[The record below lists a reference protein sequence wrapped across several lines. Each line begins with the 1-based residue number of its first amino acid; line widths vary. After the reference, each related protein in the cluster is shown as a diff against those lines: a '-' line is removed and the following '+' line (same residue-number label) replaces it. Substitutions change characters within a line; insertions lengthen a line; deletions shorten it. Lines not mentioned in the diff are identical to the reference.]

1 MIDKKLFYR
10 HHSIEHI
17 QFQQEQTN
25 GLIMSETRFSKPL
38 IYMLIGSAFILA
50 LSLGI
55 RHGFGLYLV
64 PMSHE
69 FNWNHGV
76 FSLAIALQNL
86 LWGAVQPFTGALA
99 DKYGSK
105 KVVAVGGVLY
115 VIGLILMAFSSTG
128 VLINLSLGL
137 IIGLALSA
145 TSFSVLL
152 SAVGRAAHPSKRSM
166 AMGIASAA
174 GSFGQF
180 IMLPTT
186 LLLLQ
191 KFGWSSALLITSI
204 LVALIVPLAFMLKA
218 PMYQAPNAIVDIN
231 KPSLGFKQI
240 LIIAKNHK
248 PFIWLSLGFL
258 VCGFQVVFL
267 GIHLPGYLTDH
278 GFSTTTG
285 TIFLA
290 LVGLFNI
297 VGTYTAGWLGD
308 KYSKPKLLMGL
319 YGLRGIAIIVFLTLP
334 LSTWTIYSFAII
346 MGLLWLSTVPLT
358 NGIVANM
365 FGVKYLT
372 MLSGIVFFTHQVG
385 SFFGG
390 WLGGLN
396 HDITGNYNIIWAM
409 TIALSIFGVL
419 VHFFVNEEAVVH
431 D

>member
-1 MIDKKLFYR
+1 
-10 HHSIEHI
+10 
-17 QFQQEQTN
+17 
-25 GLIMSETRFSKPL
+25 MSRSLDDTQFSKSL

-69 FNWNHGV
+69 FGWSHQV
-76 FSLAIALQNL
+76 FSLAIATQNL

-105 KVVAVGGVLY
+105 IVVAVGGVLY
-115 VIGLILMAFSSTG
+115 CIGLLLMSISSQAWM
-128 VLINLSLGL
+128 LNLSAGL

-186 LLLLQ
+186 LLMI
-191 KFGWSSALLITSI
+191 KSVGWSAALIISAI
-204 LVALIVPLAFMLKA
+204 LVALVVPLAWMLKA
-218 PMYQAPNAIVDIN
+218 PAYVAPKAVTQPTQANL
-231 KPSLGFKQI
+231 SFKQI
-240 LIIAKNHK
+240 LKIAFTHK
-248 PFIWLSLGFL
+248 PFLFLALGFL

-267 GIHLPGYLTDH
+267 GIHLPGYLVDH
-278 GFSTTTG
+278 GFDASSG

-297 VGTYTAGWLGD
+297 VGTYAAGYLGD
-308 KYSKPKLLMGL
+308 KFSKPHLLMGI
-319 YGLRGIAIIVFLTLP
+319 YGLRGIAIVSFLVIP
-334 LSTWTIYSFAII
+334 LSTWTIYTFGIV
-346 MGLLWLSTVPLT
+346 MGILWLSTVPLT

-365 FGVKYLT
+365 FGIKYLT
-372 MLSGIVFFTHQVG
+372 MLSGIVFFTHQIG

-396 HDITGNYNIIWAM
+396 HDLTGNYNLMWIGS
-409 TIALSIFGVL
+409 IALSIFGVI
-419 VHFFVNEEAVVH
+419 VHFFVNEKAVVN

>member
-1 MIDKKLFYR
+1 MTHTLD
-10 HHSIEHI
+10 
-17 QFQQEQTN
+17 
-25 GLIMSETRFSKPL
+25 ETKFSKPL

-50 LSLGI
+50 LSLGV

-69 FNWNHGV
+69 FGWSHQV
-76 FSLAIALQNL
+76 FSLAIAIQNL

-105 KVVAVGGVLY
+105 KVVAIGGVLY
-115 VIGLILMAFSSTG
+115 CVGLLLMSISSEAW
-128 VLINLSLGL
+128 LLNMSAGL
-137 IIGLALSA
+137 IIGMALSA

-186 LLLLQ
+186 LLLI
-191 KFGWSSALLITSI
+191 KNTGWASALVISAI
-204 LVALIVPLAFMLKA
+204 LVALIVPLAWMLKA
-218 PMYQAPNAIVDIN
+218 SAYQNPQATPSHTAP
-231 KPSLGFKQI
+231 SMGFKQI
-240 LIIAKNHK
+240 LKIAFSHK
-248 PFIWLSLGFL
+248 PFLFLAFGFL

-267 GIHLPGYLTDH
+267 GIHLPGYLIDH
-278 GFSTTTG
+278 GFDTSNG

-297 VGTYTAGWLGD
+297 VGTYTAGYLGD
-308 KYSKPKLLMGL
+308 KYSKPHLLMWL
-319 YGLRGIAIIVFLTLP
+319 YGLRGLAIIAFLMLP
-334 LSTWTIYSFAII
+334 LSLWSIYAFGTV

-396 HDITGNYNIIWAM
+396 HDLTGNYNLMWMASIG
-409 TIALSIFGVL
+409 LSLFGVMI
-419 VHFFVNEEAVVH
+419 HFFVNEKAVVH

>member
-1 MIDKKLFYR
+1 
-10 HHSIEHI
+10 
-17 QFQQEQTN
+17 
-25 GLIMSETRFSKPL
+25 MSALQDDTRFSKPL

-50 LSLGI
+50 LSLGV

-69 FNWNHGV
+69 FNWSHQV
-76 FSLAIALQNL
+76 FSLAIAMQNL

-115 VIGLILMAFSSTG
+115 TIGLLLMSVSSNA
-128 VLINLSLGL
+128 LLLNLSVGL

-186 LLLLQ
+186 LLLI
-191 KFGWSSALLITSI
+191 KNFGWSSALVITAVLVVLII
-204 LVALIVPLAFMLKA
+204 PLAWMLKA
-218 PMYQAPNAIVDIN
+218 PMYTPPNAVKQAL
-231 KPSLGFKQI
+231 KPSLTFKQI
-240 LIIAKNHK
+240 LNIAFHHK
-248 PFIWLSLGFL
+248 PFLWLAFGFL

-267 GIHLPGYLTDH
+267 GIHLPGYLIDH
-278 GFSTTTG
+278 GFDASTG
-285 TIFLA
+285 TVFLA

-297 VGTYTAGWLGD
+297 VGTYAAGWLGD
-308 KYSKPKLLMGL
+308 KYSKPHLLMGL
-319 YGLRGIAIIVFLTLP
+319 YGLRGVTIIAFLMLP
-334 LSTWTIYSFAII
+334 LSIWTVYAFGII
-346 MGLLWLSTVPLT
+346 MGILWLSTVPLT

-396 HDITGNYNIIWAM
+396 HDITGNYNIIWGCS
-409 TIALSIFGVL
+409 IALSLFGVI
-419 VHFFVNEEAVVH
+419 VHFFVNEEAVV
-431 D
+431 DD

>member
-1 MIDKKLFYR
+1 
-10 HHSIEHI
+10 
-17 QFQQEQTN
+17 
-25 GLIMSETRFSKPL
+25 MSALQDDTRFSKPL

-50 LSLGI
+50 LSLGV

-69 FNWNHGV
+69 FNWSHQV
-76 FSLAIALQNL
+76 FSLAIAMQNL

-99 DKYGSK
+99 DKFGSK

-115 VIGLILMAFSSTG
+115 TIGLLLMSVSSNA
-128 VLINLSLGL
+128 LLLDLSVGL

-186 LLLLQ
+186 LLLI
-191 KFGWSSALLITSI
+191 KNFGWSSALVITAVLVVLII
-204 LVALIVPLAFMLKA
+204 PLAWMLKA
-218 PMYQAPNAIVDIN
+218 PMYTPPNAVKQAL
-231 KPSLGFKQI
+231 KPSLTFKQI
-240 LIIAKNHK
+240 LNIAFHHK
-248 PFIWLSLGFL
+248 PFLWLAFGFL

-267 GIHLPGYLTDH
+267 GIHLPGYLIDH
-278 GFSTTTG
+278 GFDASTG
-285 TIFLA
+285 TVFLA

-297 VGTYTAGWLGD
+297 VGTYAAGWLGD
-308 KYSKPKLLMGL
+308 KYSKPHLLMGL
-319 YGLRGIAIIVFLTLP
+319 YGLRGVTIIAFLMLP
-334 LSTWTIYSFAII
+334 LSIWTVYAFGII
-346 MGLLWLSTVPLT
+346 MGILWLSTVPLT

-396 HDITGNYNIIWAM
+396 HDITGNYNIIWGCS
-409 TIALSIFGVL
+409 IALSLFGVI
-419 VHFFVNEEAVVH
+419 VHFFVNEEAVV
-431 D
+431 DD

>member
-1 MIDKKLFYR
+1 
-10 HHSIEHI
+10 
-17 QFQQEQTN
+17 
-25 GLIMSETRFSKPL
+25 MSDTRFSKPL
-38 IYMLIGSAFILA
+38 IYMLIGSALILA
-50 LSLGI
+50 LSLGV

-105 KVVAVGGVLY
+105 IVVATGGVLY
-115 VIGLILMAFSSTG
+115 VIGLVLMAFSSSG
-128 VLINLSLGL
+128 ILINLSLGL

-191 KFGWSSALLITSI
+191 KFGWSSALLITAI
-204 LVALIVPLAFMLKA
+204 LVVLIVPLAFMLKA
-218 PMYQAPNAIVDIN
+218 PMYQAPNAIENVN

-248 PFIWLSLGFL
+248 PFIWLALGFL

-290 LVGLFNI
+290 LIGLFNI

-308 KYSKPKLLMGL
+308 KYSKPKLLMWL
-319 YGLRGIAIIVFLTLP
+319 YGLRGIAIITFLALP
-334 LSTWTIYSFAII
+334 LSAWTIYSFAII

-409 TIALSIFGVL
+409 TIALSLFGVL
-419 VHFFVNEEAVVH
+419 VHFFVTEEPVVH